1 MTPDEK
7 NLLSSLFERIRS
19 ADTGPRDAEAERF
32 IAEATRQNPNAAYIL
47 SQTVLIQEQAMS
59 AANQRIQELQAQ
71 VSQAAKDAQGGSFL
85 GNIGKSLFGAAPQA
99 PVAPR
104 QSNVPQQAYPGQAY
118 PGQAYPGQAYPGQS
132 AYQQPAPSPWGGMQG
147 VAPTQSGGFLSGAL
161 RTAAGVAGGV
171 MLAEGISGLFHGG
184 HGNGMMSDIAGN
196 SFGSAAHASEN
207 ITNNYYGDS
216 ANQHAADVLQ
226 DQDQDQDDAQDA
238 SGTASD
244 FGGSYDDGGG
254 SGGDSF
260 DA

>member
-7 NLLSSLFERIRS
+7 NLLSGLFERIRV
-19 ADTGPRDAEAERF
+19 ADTGPRNAEADRF
-32 IAEATRQNPNAAYIL
+32 ISEAVRQNPNAAYVL

-71 VSQAAKDAQGGSFL
+71 VSRASQDAQGSGSFL
-85 GNIGKSLFGAAPQA
+85 GNIGKSLFGGSQPAAL
-99 PVAPR
+99 PR
-104 QSNVPQQAYPGQAY
+104 QNFAPQQAYAPQQAFPGQN
-118 PGQAYPGQAYPGQS
+118 
-132 AYQQPAPSPWGGMQG
+132 YQQQQPQGPWGGVSSG
-147 VAPTQSGGFLSGAL
+147 GASAQSSGFLSGAL

-171 MLAEGISGLFHGG
+171 MLAEGISGLFRGG

-196 SFGSAAHASEN
+196 GFGSAAHASEN

-226 DQDQDQDDAQDA
+226 DQDQDQDDVQDA
-238 SGTASD
+238 SDYSSD
-244 FGGSYDDGGG
+244 QGASYDDGG
-254 SGGDSF
+254 SFGGDTS